1 MLYYDSY
8 ARGHQMRFKISVPA
22 TSANVGPGFDVM
34 GLAFDMYNRFV
45 FDTDCPERLRIEGC
59 LPEFAEPE
67 NNLLYTT
74 LREVLAQHGRL
85 APNLRIAFDTDLPVC
100 SGLGSSSTCVVA
112 GVMAANTLG
121 GLSMDTEQI
130 LRTATQIEGHPDNVA
145 PATFVAAVVED
156 GLVYW
161 HRYPISDRLSFYAL
175 MPDVRVPTEAAR
187 AALPKTYSLTDCIY
201 NLSRVPIL
209 LEGLER
215 ADPRLIRAGM
225 KDRIHQE
232 YRLQLIPQGADVLRF
247 AADETEA
254 VAAYISGAGPTIV
267 AVAIDDDD
275 ALGKRLR
282 EYVSG
287 LDVEWTVR
295 KMHVHRQGAQLRLL

>member
-1 MLYYDSY
+1 
-8 ARGHQMRFKISVPA
+8 MRFKISVPA

-145 PATFVAAVVED
+145 PATLGGFVAAVVED

-215 ADPRLIRAGM
+215 ADPR
-225 KDRIHQE
+225 
-232 YRLQLIPQGADVLRF
+232 

-254 VAAYISGAGPTIV
+254 GAAYISGAGPTIV

>member
-1 MLYYDSY
+1 MK
-8 ARGHQMRFKISVPA
+8 FKISVPA

-121 GLSMDTEQI
+121 ALSMDTEQI

-145 PATFVAAVVED
+145 PATLGGFVAAVVED
-156 GLVYW
+156 GLV
-161 HRYPISDRLSFYAL
+161 
-175 MPDVRVPTEAAR
+175 
-187 AALPKTYSLTDCIY
+187 
-201 NLSRVPIL
+201 
-209 LEGLER
+209 
-215 ADPRLIRAGM
+215 
-225 KDRIHQE
+225 
-232 YRLQLIPQGADVLRF
+232 
-247 AADETEA
+247 
-254 VAAYISGAGPTIV
+254 
-267 AVAIDDDD
+267 
-275 ALGKRLR
+275 
-282 EYVSG
+282 
-287 LDVEWTVR
+287 
-295 KMHVHRQGAQLRLL
+295 

>member
-1 MLYYDSY
+1 
-8 ARGHQMRFKISVPA
+8 MRFKISVPA

-34 GLAFDMYNRFV
+34 GLAFDLYNRFV
-45 FDTDCPERLRIEGC
+45 FDTDCAERFRPE
-59 LPEFAEPE
+59 PAH
-67 NNLLYTT
+67 NLLYSTIE
-74 LREVLAQHGRL
+74 RVLAQHGRL
-85 APNLRIAFDTDLPVC
+85 APNLRITFDTDLPVC

-112 GVMAANTLG
+112 GVMAANALA
-121 GLSMDTEQI
+121 GLAMDTEQI
-130 LRTATQIEGHPDNVA
+130 LRTATTIEGHPDNVA
-145 PATFVAAVVED
+145 PATLGGFVAAVVED

-187 AALPKTYSLTDCIY
+187 AALPKTYTLTDCIY

-215 ADPRLIRAGM
+215 ADARLIRAGM

-232 YRLQLIPQGADVLRF
+232 YRLQLIPQGAEVLRY
-247 AADETEA
+247 AAEETDA

-275 ALGKRLR
+275 ALGKQLR
-282 EYVSG
+282 AFVSG

>member
-1 MLYYDSY
+1 
-8 ARGHQMRFKISVPA
+8 MRFKISVPA

-74 LREVLAQHGRL
+74 LRTVLAQHGRL
-85 APNLRIAFDTDLPVC
+85 APNLRIAFDTD
-100 SGLGSSSTCVVA
+100 SSSTCVVA

-145 PATFVAAVVED
+145 PATLGGFVAAVVED

>member
-1 MLYYDSY
+1 MK
-8 ARGHQMRFKISVPA
+8 FKISVPA

-45 FDTDCPERLRIEGC
+45 FDTDCPERLRIDGC
-59 LPEFAEPE
+59 LPEFAQPE
-67 NNLLYTT
+67 NNLLHRT
-74 LREVLAQHGRL
+74 LTQVLAQHGRL
-85 APNLRIAFDTDLPVC
+85 APNLAISFDTDLPVC

-112 GVMAANTLG
+112 GVMAANTLA
-121 GLSMDTEQI
+121 GLAMDTEQI

-145 PATFVAAVVED
+145 PATLGGFVAAVVED

-215 ADPRLIRAGM
+215 ADARLIRAGM

-232 YRLQLIPQGADVLRF
+232 YRLQLIPQGAEVLRF
-247 AADETEA
+247 AAEETEA

-275 ALGKRLR
+275 ALGKRLAA
-282 EYVSG
+282 YVAG
-287 LDVEWTVR
+287 LDVPWAVR